1 MKYEYESDVLVSH
14 LEWREDVVFRIAVKQ
29 ASIRKNVIENTP
41 FKFLFLLPNTV
52 STMTRDYQAN

>member
-14 LEWREDVVFRIAVKQ
+14 LEWREELVFRIAVKQ

-41 FKFLFLLPNTV
+41 FKCQLLHNNP
-52 STMTRDYQAN
+52 